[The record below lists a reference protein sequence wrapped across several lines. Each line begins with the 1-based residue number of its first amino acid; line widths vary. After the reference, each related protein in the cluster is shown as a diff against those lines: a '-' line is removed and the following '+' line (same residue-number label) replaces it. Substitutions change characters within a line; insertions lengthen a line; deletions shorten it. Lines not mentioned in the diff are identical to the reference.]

1 MSESTSLTGCDAT
14 VMKLAAYAAFQAA
27 QNVTLF
33 PEHTAIDVADAERAK
48 ADYLREEIP
57 GNANPYVT
65 WDDPAIEFQCPT
77 CDVAITAKQEHPLH
91 REDQELLERYPARLD
106 NVM

>member
-1 MSESTSLTGCDAT
+1 MSESTSLTGCDAA
-14 VMKLAAYAAFQAA
+14 VMKLAAYAAYEAA
-27 QNVTLF
+27 LNVTLF
-33 PEHTAIDVADAERAK
+33 PEHTNTDIADAEQAK

-65 WDDPAIEFQCPT
+65 WADPAIEFQCPT
-77 CDVAITAKQEHPLH
+77 CNATITGDQKHPLH
-91 REDQELLERYPARLD
+91 PEDQELLERYPARAD